1 MANCRYC
8 GTNCPENGE
17 HDRFFDCQLYT
28 DRRPTNAD
36 RIRSMSNMELA
47 EMLVRYDS
55 NLYGYYC
62 PDGSFCDD
70 EDSALS
76 FALDWLDKPVKEELT

>member
-1 MANCRYC
+1 MPKNPRV
-8 GTNCPENGE
+8 NK
-17 HDRFFDCQLYT
+17 
-28 DRRPTNAD
+28 PTNAD
-36 RIRSMSNMELA
+36 RIRSMSNTELA

-76 FALDWLDKPVKEELT
+76 FALDWLDKPAKEEHHEDD